1 MVLASTIRTSNK
13 APHGMRQSVPET
25 GTVRSPSP
33 DIDNRRLTL
42 LAGAAVAA
50 IACWFVL
57 RHWLAPAWRTPGS
70 PGLYLAGVAGALLL
84 LVPVAFALAKRGG
97 ASREPR
103 AWFNAH
109 VGCSLAGA
117 VLIAAHSGLL
127 LRRPPALLLLAIV
140 ALAALGIWARLAGA
154 RRMAATFASKT
165 HVFAPPDAAT
175 RERLRELI
183 AGKVVLLKQIDPQ
196 ANEGTFSV
204 ALPQLLRRP
213 RLSLAYRRLAREES
227 RLIGARGAVGAAQ
240 AWWRPLHMALA
251 WIFVLGVAIHVL
263 TVTLF
268 AGYVAGGGPITWWH
282 LAAWGAGW

>member
-1 MVLASTIRTSNK
+1 
-13 APHGMRQSVPET
+13 MRQSAPGT
-25 GTVRSPSP
+25 GTVHSTSP

-42 LAGAAVAA
+42 LAGATVAA

-57 RHWLAPAWRTPGS
+57 RPWLAPAWREPGS
-70 PGLYLAGVAGALLL
+70 PELYLAGVAGALLL
-84 LVPVAFALAKRGG
+84 LVPAAFALAKRGG
-97 ASREPR
+97 ASRDPR

-117 VLIAAHSGLL
+117 VLIAVHSGGF
-127 LRRPPALLLLAIV
+127 LRRPPALLLAAIV
-140 ALAALGIWARLAGA
+140 ALAALGVWARLAGA

-165 HVFAPPDAAT
+165 HVFAPPGAAT

-183 AGKVVLLKQIDPQ
+183 AEKVVLLKRIDPQ

-204 ALPQLLRRP
+204 TLPQLLRAP

-227 RLIGARGAVGAAQ
+227 RLLGTRRAVSAAQ
-240 AWWRPLHMALA
+240 AWWRPLHLALA
-251 WIFVLGVAIHVL
+251 WLFVLGVLIHVV